1 MIPVIEAG
9 ARGRGRVRDRE
20 GKATVSIHKPPF
32 LKREKS

>member
-9 ARGRGRVRDRE
+9 ARGRGRGDRE